1 VTAST
6 HVGSLPP
13 VSDEDTIRA
22 TEQQRLRADQAKPE
36 AADLFAVGDYS
47 FWSRILEPASQSLV
61 EAARVGAGGRVLDV
75 AAGDGNTALA
85 ASRRGAIVTAL
96 DPSQAQIERGRQ
108 RTGMENGPIAWVRAD
123 GRRLPFADSSFDG
136 CLDSFGEEMP
146 VVEMLRVVRS
156 GGVFGI
162 AEWTGEGFFGAYVE
176 LIRRSTPGSDRGE
189 YRPDLGQEDYVRASL
204 APFAENISVQHRSI
218 PARFATAG
226 SFCDELLAK
235 DPYVRPLEA
244 AMASRRWEDFS
255 EELYRLVSTWNAA
268 DDGSVLL
275 ELQYQLAVAT
285 KRRT

>member
-1 VTAST
+1 MHA
-6 HVGSLPP
+6 
-13 VSDEDTIRA
+13 DRA
-22 TEQQRLRADQAKPE
+22 KTDFF
-36 AADLFAVGDYS
+36 AAGDYS

-108 RTGMENGPIAWVRAD
+108 RARMESSSIAWIRAD

-136 CLDSFGEEMP
+136 CLDSFGEGMP

-156 GGVFGI
+156 RGVVGI
-162 AEWTGEGFFGAYVE
+162 TQWTGEGFFGAYVE
-176 LIRRSTPGSDRGE
+176 LIRRFSRESGRGV
-189 YRPDLGQEDYVRASL
+189 YRPDLGQEDFVRASL
-204 APFAENISVQHRSI
+204 APSAESIGVQRRAI
-218 PARFATAG
+218 PARFTTAA

-235 DPYVRPLEA
+235 DPYVRPLR
-244 AMASRRWEDFS
+244 ASERWEEFS
-255 EELYRLVSTWNAA
+255 EELRRLVRIWNAA

-275 ELQYQLAVAT
+275 ELRYQLTVAT
-285 KRRT
+285 KPSRSAFTDSVSQPP

>member
-1 VTAST
+1 M
-6 HVGSLPP
+6 H
-13 VSDEDTIRA
+13 
-22 TEQQRLRADQAKPE
+22 ADQAKPE
-36 AADLFAVGDYS
+36 ATDLFAAGDYS

-108 RTGMENGPIAWVRAD
+108 RARMESSPIAWVRAD

-156 GGVFGI
+156 RGVVGI
-162 AEWTGEGFFGAYVE
+162 AQWTGEGFFGAYVE
-176 LIRRSTPGSDRGE
+176 LIRRSSPGPDRGE
-189 YRPDLGQEDYVRASL
+189 YRPDLGQEDFVRTSL
-204 APFAENISVQHRSI
+204 APFAESIGVQRRAI
-218 PARFATAG
+218 RARFATAE
-226 SFCDELLAK
+226 SFCDELLGK
-235 DPYVRPLEA
+235 DPYVRPLQA
-244 AMASRRWEDFS
+244 AMASERWEDFS
-255 EELYRLVSTWNAA
+255 EELCRLVSAWNAA

-275 ELQYQLAVAT
+275 ELKYQLTVAT
-285 KRRT
+285 KPRT

>member
-1 VTAST
+1 MDVDAIKERNRQIW
-6 HVGSLPP
+6 GL
-13 VSDEDTIRA
+13 
-22 TEQQRLRADQAKPE
+22 
-36 AADLFAVGDYS
+36 GDYS
-47 FWSRILEPASQSLV
+47 ALSEALRPAA
-61 EAARVGAGGRVLDV
+61 EALADACAVSAGQEVLDV

-96 DPSQAQIERGRQ
+96 DPSQAQIERGLQ